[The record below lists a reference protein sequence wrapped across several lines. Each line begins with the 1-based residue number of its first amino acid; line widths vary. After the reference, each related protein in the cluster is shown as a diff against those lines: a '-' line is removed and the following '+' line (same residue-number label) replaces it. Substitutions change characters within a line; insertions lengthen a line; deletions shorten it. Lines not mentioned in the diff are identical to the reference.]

1 MSFPTVIFEHFFHSW
16 TFGQNFETHNQP
28 TYIIVYSIC
37 LRRVLE
43 IFDQDQSLQTHAYW
57 DNFHG
62 KLVKLERVFSQ
73 LFYFQCHSE
82 NQYKSS
88 ACMLVSCGNWN
99 FDSKCQTKKLVR
111 KLPSVWMRHV
121 SWIWPPF
128 FHLILNL
135 NLGLIIVEYW
145 IINIWR
151 KNKWPVFVGI
161 SLLVKFWLI
170 CTLHWNW
177 HQSKG

>member
-1 MSFPTVIFEHFFHSW
+1 MSFPTVIFEHFFHFW

-28 TYIIVYSIC
+28 TYIIVYSIR
-37 LRRVLE
+37 LRRVVE

-57 DNFHG
+57 DYFHG
-62 KLVKLERVFSQ
+62 KLVKLESVFSQ

-99 FDSKCQTKKLVR
+99 FGSKCQTKKLVR

-135 NLGLIIVEYW
+135 NLTWVKQKTLRSIGSMKPFLTSQSS
-145 IINIWR
+145 NHKACDDKIWL
-151 KNKWPVFVGI
+151 NQI
-161 SLLVKFWLI
+161 E
-170 CTLHWNW
+170 
-177 HQSKG
+177 

>member
-1 MSFPTVIFEHFFHSW
+1 MSFPTVIFEHFLHFW

-28 TYIIVYSIC
+28 TYIIVYSIR
-37 LRRVLE
+37 LRRVVE

-57 DNFHG
+57 DYFHG
-62 KLVKLERVFSQ
+62 KLVKLESVFSQ

-135 NLGLIIVEYW
+135 NIFLGYLKPHQASW
-145 IINIWR
+145 
-151 KNKWPVFVGI
+151 
-161 SLLVKFWLI
+161 WLI
-170 CTLHWNW
+170 LKLIYMPW
-177 HQSKG
+177 Q